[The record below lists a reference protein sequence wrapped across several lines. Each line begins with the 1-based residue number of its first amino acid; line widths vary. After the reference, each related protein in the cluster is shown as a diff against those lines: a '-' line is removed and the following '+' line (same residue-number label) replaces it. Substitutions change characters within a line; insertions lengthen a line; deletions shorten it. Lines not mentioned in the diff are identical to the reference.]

1 MYLKMLQRLI
11 TPTWHPGRAAVAGLL
26 ATLVYSL
33 VMYGDMRLTG
43 QRFNDVRFIEG
54 LIEGQSVPQKRVPL
68 LAWSLHLLNG
78 VLLAEVY
85 AAVCKR
91 FLPGPDWVK
100 GSLFGELFTL
110 TIWGTTPLV
119 DNSHPMI
126 QSGYLP
132 RLANRSL
139 LLQNLV
145 RHLFFGLTLGL
156 LYHDPTPSANH
167 LPSELVTRPQS
178 HLTCSTRTA
187 P

>member
-1 MYLKMLQRLI
+1 MKPAVFQRLI
-11 TPTWHPGRAAVAGLL
+11 SPTWRPGRAAIAGLV

-43 QRFNDVRFIEG
+43 QRFNDVRFLEG
-54 LIEGQSVPQKRVPL
+54 LLEGQSVPQKRVPL

-85 AAVCKR
+85 ATIGKR

-110 TIWGTTPLV
+110 ALWGATPLI
-119 DNSHPMI
+119 DTYHPMI

-139 LLQNLV
+139 LAQNLA

-156 LYHDPTPSANH
+156 LYQDQDPDPALSAK
-167 LPSELVTRPQS
+167 LSAKE
-178 HLTCSTRTA
+178 TCDRSPAA
-187 P
+187 PLW